1 MKLQVIIAVWLTA
14 ASAAAGESAVVGVSL
29 DGEDH
34 GLPRAVLSAMRDEAG
49 RILEPAGVRIR
60 WNGTGAESQYEGQ
73 ARLVVVRLVGAGSPG
88 VALRGSDGVLGVTH
102 MSDGRILPFIDMDVQ
117 RVARAIQRLA
127 GFGRAIHPNDYG
139 RALGRV
145 LGHELY
151 HVLSE
156 SVEHDSDGVSKGALG
171 GAELV
176 RNELRLSEGA
186 CRRIREAL
194 GLAAQ
199 R

>member
-1 MKLQVIIAVWLTA
+1 MKVRAIIAFWLA
-14 ASAAAGESAVVGVSL
+14 AVAATAGESAVVGVSL

-34 GLPRAVLSAMRDEAG
+34 GLPSAVLSAMRDEAG

-60 WNGTGAESQYEGQ
+60 WNGTGAGSQYEGQ

-88 VALRGSDGVLGVTH
+88 VALRGADGVLGITH
-102 MSDGRILPFIDMDVQ
+102 MSDGRILPFIDMDFQ
-117 RVARAIQRLA
+117 GVARAIQRLG
-127 GFGRAIHPNDYG
+127 GFGRAIHPNEYG

-145 LGHELY
+145 LAHELY
-151 HVLSE
+151 HVLSG
-156 SVEHDSDGVSKGALG
+156 SAAHDTAGVARGALG
-171 GAELV
+171 AAELV

-194 GLAAQ
+194 GLTAE